1 MIVTV
6 ATAQLI
12 GAFLDTIGY
21 GVYLVVF
28 PRCLALLRRMEVKG
42 YVLVYLLFTLV
53 GSFITITMHLIADV
67 CRAMFAFTTNWDQ
80 PSYPD
85 MYYSNLDTT
94 LTLTKNTCYII
105 VTIIAD
111 ALIVYRTFIVWNRSY
126 RVIIIPIVLLA
137 GDIATSIWFD
147 WSHTAGSPA
156 DMVIHS
162 PTWASLKY
170 FCALTLAL
178 NVLCTCMIAVKI
190 WCIQRDVDM
199 LVFQRGTRR
208 LSKILAIILESA
220 AIYSAFLFAVLG
232 LTIAESGAMFIVLNP
247 IPPVIGIVFAYMII
261 RSSNTSSRVDMSVAL
276 AHQTENNLSRQT
288 TRRTR
293 SLSNNFHSGMDQSSQ
308 SDIGTGAESLRKDDL
323 DA

>member
-12 GAFLDTIGY
+12 GAFLYTLGY

-53 GSFITITMHLIADV
+53 GSFITITMHLIAD
-67 CRAMFAFTTNWDQ
+67 
-80 PSYPD
+80 
-85 MYYSNLDTT
+85 
-94 LTLTKNTCYII
+94 NTCYII